1 MTFRFLGTGTSV
13 GVPQIGCKCKVCTS
27 TDPRDK
33 RRRCGAYVRSKDTA
47 FLIDTPPEMRLAC
60 VEYGIDKVD
69 AVVLTHAHMDHVA
82 GFDDVRRFN
91 TLNGTMVP
99 CNPTDPGANGR
110 TCRCIGKIMKCYA
123 MRETEEQMHRIF
135 PYISTKGG
143 EHGLYRPQIEFDNAD
158 SFEIGSIRV
167 ERGISLIGFMYG
179 PVVGFTSAIAY
190 GILQFISNPYVL
202 NIPQVLCDYI
212 FAFGSLGLS
221 GFFTNSNR
229 HGLTMGYLCGAFGR
243 FVFSFL
249 SGFIFFA
256 EYAPETMAAPLYSF
270 LYNGA
275 YLGAEALIS
284 IIVLN
289 IPPFKKAIMRIKL
302 SYGNEV
308 KGRNERN
315 GTGN

>member
-47 FLIDTPPEMRLAC
+47 FLIDTPPEMRLSC

-110 TCRCIGKIMKCYA
+110 TSRCIGKIMKCHA

-135 PYISTKGG
+135 PYISAKGG
-143 EHGLYRPQIEFDNAD
+143 EHGLYRPQIEFDSAD
-158 SFEIGSIRV
+158 TFEIGSIKV
-167 ERGISLIGFMYG
+167 ERVAVEHGFPCCGYVIGEDLRRKTEDFSEVRTEDERRKTRRLAYISDCHEL
-179 PVVGFTSAIAY
+179 
-190 GILQFISNPYVL
+190 
-202 NIPQVLCDYI
+202 
-212 FAFGSLGLS
+212 
-221 GFFTNSNR
+221 
-229 HGLTMGYLCGAFGR
+229 
-243 FVFSFL
+243 
-249 SGFIFFA
+249 
-256 EYAPETMAAPLYSF
+256 PEETV
-270 LYNGA
+270 
-275 YLGAEALIS
+275 E
-284 IIVLN
+284 
-289 IPPFKKAIMRIKL
+289 
-302 SYGNEV
+302 EV
-308 KGRNERN
+308 KGVDTLVLNCLREREHPTHLKLSAALEYI
-315 GTGN
+315 GRIAPRRAYLIHMCHDFTHEEWLGKLPKGVEPAYDGLEIEV